1 MCRLF
6 HAAKGT
12 AKANIRVMLAVMVIA
27 LARQVET
34 KKISEQSVFFMI
46 LGLRRWSWWRIWYL
60 HSLYMGSITEI
71 SEIYA
76 SSIFHRQRQ
85 HVSPFIH
92 Q

>member
-46 LGLRRWSWWRIWYL
+46 LGLRR
-60 HSLYMGSITEI
+60 
-71 SEIYA
+71 
-76 SSIFHRQRQ
+76 
-85 HVSPFIH
+85 
-92 Q
+92 